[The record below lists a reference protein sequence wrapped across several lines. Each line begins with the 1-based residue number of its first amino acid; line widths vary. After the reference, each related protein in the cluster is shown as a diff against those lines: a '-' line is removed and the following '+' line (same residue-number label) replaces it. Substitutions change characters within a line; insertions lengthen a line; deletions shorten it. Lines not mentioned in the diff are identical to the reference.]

1 MKTYQII
8 AYLIIISISN
18 LTANTFTVTNTNDA
32 GTGSLREAITYA
44 NFMAGTHTIKF
55 NIPLTDPNYSAAT
68 GVFTIKPAS
77 MLPYITRSN
86 ITIDGTSQAAY
97 IGDTNPLGPEILLDG
112 NNNAIDNGFSI
123 INASGITIKGFIIDN
138 FTYGIQIYG
147 TSASGNFI
155 KGNYIGVNYNASD
168 TAGNYIGIEII
179 GGATNNII
187 GGATATDRNIVS
199 GNEHIG
205 IRAVDANSNIII
217 GNYVG
222 TDRTGTFAI
231 GNYDGVSIEGTAK
244 YNRVGGTA
252 TGEGN
257 LVSGNVAYGVPI
269 FGAGCNENIVIGNLI
284 GTDITGTQSIP
295 NTYGLLFDDGSAN
308 NIVGGYTADER
319 NILSGNSGYGVFLY
333 NLGTNS
339 NKVIGNYIGTDVT
352 GTVSVPN
359 ANGIVIDGAAK
370 THLIDSNLISGNL
383 QHGIIIHI
391 TGTDSHVITRNFI
404 GTDYTGQ
411 NPLPNGFDGIRI
423 AEGSKSNIIGGTPA
437 EGNIIAY
444 NGGNGVTIMNDED
457 DFNRISCNS
466 IHDNTG
472 MGIDLFPP
480 GINPN
485 DTTDIDTGP
494 NQGMNYP
501 VIEWACET
509 LGYESRID
517 GYLDSPNPEK
527 CEIQIYKTDLST
539 SGNGEG
545 FVYVA
550 SINPTIFG
558 NWYYS
563 ISENVLGFQVT
574 ALAIDSLGNTSEF
587 SENIMVDICEN
598 IDELNTTN
606 DDFNIYPN
614 PLQNQI
620 NLDFSV
626 QSNSLVEIKAYTL
639 DGKFITTLYS
649 QKLSEGKYS
658 KSISNSLAKNNAYVL
673 VLEHDGVKS
682 AYEVVLSD

>member
-1 MKTYQII
+1 MSKFLTILFII
-8 AYLIIISISN
+8 TLLIGE
-18 LTANTFTVTNTNDA
+18 LKANTFTVTNTNDS

-44 NFMAGTHTIKF
+44 NFMVGTHTINF
-55 NIPLTDPNYSAAT
+55 NIPLTDPNYSATT

-97 IGDTNPLGPEILLDG
+97 TGETNPLGPEILLDG
-112 NNNAIDNGFSI
+112 NNNTIDNGFSI

-147 TSASGNFI
+147 TSANGNFI

-179 GGATNNII
+179 GGATNNTI
-187 GGATATDRNIVS
+187 GGTTSADRNIVS

-252 TGEGN
+252 AGEGN

-284 GTDITGTQSIP
+284 GTDVTGTQIIP
-295 NTYGLLFDDGSAN
+295 NTYGLLFDDGAAN
-308 NIVGGYTADER
+308 NIVGGYTAVER

-339 NKVIGNYIGTDVT
+339 NQVIGNYIGTDIT
-352 GTVSVPN
+352 GTISVPN

-391 TGTDSHVITRNFI
+391 TGTDSHIITRNYI

-423 AEGSKSNIIGGTPA
+423 AEGSKSNIIGGTPE
-437 EGNIIAY
+437 EGNIIAF

-480 GINPN
+480 GVNAN
-485 DTTDIDTGP
+485 DVGDTDTGP
-494 NQGMNYP
+494 NQGMNFP
-501 VIEWACET
+501 VIEWACDFHDPREF
-509 LGYESRID
+509 S
-517 GYLDSPNPEK
+517 GYLYTPNPEK
-527 CEIQIYKTDLST
+527 CEVQIYISDSENGT
-539 SGNGEG
+539 NGEG
-545 FVYVA
+545 AEYITSAYPDNSGYWLVVNPDIHLGTYV
-550 SINPTIFG
+550 I
-558 NWYYS
+558 
-563 ISENVLGFQVT
+563 

-587 SENIMVDICEN
+587 SDNLMVDICEN
-598 IDELNTTN
+598 INELSVEN
-606 DDFNIYPN
+606 DKFNIYPN
-614 PLQNQI
+614 PFQNQI
-620 NLDFSV
+620 NFDFAV
-626 QSNSLVEIKAYTL
+626 QSNSIVEIKAYTL
-639 DGKFITTLYS
+639 DGKFITTLYYE
-649 QKLSEGKYS
+649 KLLKGNYS
-658 KSISNSLAKNNAYVL
+658 KSISNSLAKNNAYML
-673 VLEHDGVKS
+673 VIEHDGVKS
-682 AYEVVLSD
+682 AHKLVLSE